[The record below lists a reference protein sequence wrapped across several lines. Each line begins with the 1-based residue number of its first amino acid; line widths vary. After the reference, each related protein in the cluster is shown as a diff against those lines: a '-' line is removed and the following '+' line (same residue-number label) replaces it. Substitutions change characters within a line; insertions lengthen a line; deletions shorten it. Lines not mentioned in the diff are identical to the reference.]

1 MPRRLRRIS
10 MIAAGTLAGAVIV
23 VALAVIVLTQ
33 TSVGREQVRNI
44 ALHAVHG
51 PIHGVVHLGRIEGN
65 LLTGIAVDGLSI
77 TDSAGSPL
85 LSAQRAEVHYAMT
98 DLLHKRLFFDHV
110 RIDHPVVVLEQTPD
124 GVWNY
129 KRIFRSGSSA
139 ATDTTPSWGSWITLR
154 DVRVTDADLTMR
166 QPWQP
171 DSSLTGA
178 ARDSAIKAAL
188 DTSARPNIVAVGA
201 DSYQKITEA
210 RSLTTVLP
218 VVRLADPQHPVKVV
232 QVASLETDLALF
244 RPPVAKVRDLTGTV
258 FMSADSL
265 WWTSATIRLPASRVM
280 SRGAFN
286 LATGDLALA
295 ARARPVALSDA
306 HFANTHFP
314 TDGQLAADIGVVWHG
329 KKQRYSVRNLVF
341 TSGNA
346 RVAGYARVELGDTLN
361 ILGTDLRFSGIDARL
376 VKQFSPEL
384 HVPPHGVLS
393 GHAAVAGGMQD
404 LTVNTDLTVDDST
417 NGQSHVTVAGGLAL
431 SETDGA
437 RSVRA
442 RSLTVTLDPLQLALA
457 KIARPSLPVRGTLSG
472 RATIDGSTMDSL
484 RTTAD
489 LTHRDGDSYT
499 HIVAT
504 GDVAFAPPAGTAPGR
519 DAPSHV
525 SVSTSASGREG
536 KAHPPKR
543 RPPLA
548 GIATLDAGVMFDTV
562 DLATLGRFAPAAKLR
577 GKASGP
583 IHVSGTMHAL
593 AVHSALQ
600 FEDGG
605 TLNLDGTFDLASRE
619 IGYTVTAA
627 AQRFNANAV
636 VATAPRTAVTATA
649 SATGRGFSPRSMRS
663 KVTADVRASLYD
675 TLAVDTAHVHAS
687 VDDGLLQ
694 IDSTHFRAFATL
706 VDLNGQLGLDST
718 HSGEMTYRVAA
729 DSLSAFKGFLRASD
743 TGAVAPRPAVLNAAV
758 QRARADSARLAKATE
773 VERAVRGQGPP
784 RLAVDSPRV
793 FRRDSLAGRLLLSG
807 TVGGSTKRF
816 KLVGDLDASGIV
828 ALGNSVRDA
837 RAQYRWQGGPS
848 LAAPLVLAVQLD
860 TVSAGGFALDTVNVR
875 FQYHKPE
882 GSFALVLRNGD
893 REEYSVAAAFDY
905 SPGVKE
911 FRYDQLGLRLDST
924 TWRATR
930 PGVVR
935 WGSRGIELQGIELLS
950 NRDSGR
956 LYADGTLPLGAPNA
970 TSAHFQVAIDNFP
983 IGDVSS
989 LLESDVPVAALV
1001 SLRATVAGTAAA
1013 PVMSGSAG
1021 LAAGWYRGTPIP
1033 DVHLRFAYDTTTL
1046 VANGRLDHTALLDSL
1061 LRRTDPTIGTQVVTR
1076 PIVDVSATVPVNLA
1090 LSGAVQSRLLD
1101 RSLTAELK
1109 ADSIPMGLIPIFVTS
1124 VSTARGQ
1131 AHAHVTFR
1139 GTAHRPQLNGEI
1151 ALTDGLFHIVPIGV
1165 TLTNVATNVRLLRD
1179 TIVVDSLV
1187 ARSVGRVRL
1196 HGLFDVSDPSVPVL
1210 DVTTSAHNARV
1221 LKTKERGTLD
1231 IDDSLTIAGPV
1242 LAPYVSGSVL
1252 VRDGVLYIPDV
1263 GGKSVI
1269 DVASATVSYVADT
1282 TDPAI
1287 RAVIPT
1293 KTTSLTNLRMDVDV
1307 SVNQNTWVRNKD
1319 ANVEVFTDDPLTV
1332 RINPD
1337 EHAMVVDGV
1346 VTTDRGQYTFLS
1358 KRFEITRGT
1367 ATFIGT
1373 SQLDPTVD
1381 ATGQYTTSVPGRQP
1395 LNILVLIG
1403 GTVTAPSLTLSSD
1416 AEPPLS
1422 QTDLFTLLAFGSPA
1436 SQLSAGTS
1444 GAGGS
1449 SAGGT
1454 SASGISA
1461 ANLAGSVGPYVA
1473 QRLAGIAIGTLTQQ
1487 WQSDLGR
1494 SIGADVLNITP
1505 APGVPTDV
1513 SAQGVSGYLRNT
1525 ELEFGK
1531 YATPQMYVGLDVTP
1545 IAPPGATVQR
1555 QIGRRSTIQFT
1566 LQPWYLADPTLSPNA
1581 DITTKDVFGVSVARE
1596 WRF

>member
-1 MPRRLRRIS
+1 MSRALRRIS
-10 MIAAGTLAGAVIV
+10 MITAGILAGIVVV

-33 TSVGREQVRNI
+33 TSVGREQVRKI
-44 ALHAVHG
+44 ALRAARG
-51 PIHGVVHLGRIEGN
+51 PIHGVVHLGHIEGN
-65 LLTGIAVDGLSI
+65 LLAGITVDGLSI
-77 TDSAGSPL
+77 TDSAGSPF
-85 LSAQRAEVHYAMT
+85 LSAPRAEIHYALT
-98 DLLHKRLFFDHV
+98 DLLHKRLFFNHV

-129 KRIFRSGSSA
+129 KRIFRSSSSA
-139 ATDTTPSWGSWITLR
+139 PADTTPSWGSWITLR
-154 DVRVTDADLTMR
+154 DVRVTDGDVTMR
-166 QPWQP
+166 QPWHP
-171 DSSLTGA
+171 DSTLTGA

-188 DTSARPNIVAVGA
+188 DTSARPNIVAIGG
-201 DSYQKITEA
+201 DNYQKVTAA

-218 VVRLADPQHPVKVV
+218 LVRVADPQNPTKMV
-232 QVASLETDLALF
+232 QVASLEADLALF

-258 FMSADSL
+258 YMSTDSL
-265 WWTSATIRLPASRVM
+265 WWTSATITLPASRVM

-295 ARARPVALSDA
+295 ARAHPVALSDV
-306 HFANTHFP
+306 HFANTHLP

-329 KKQRYSVRNLVF
+329 KKQRYSVRDLVF
-341 TSGNA
+341 TSGSA
-346 RVAGYARVELGDTLN
+346 RVAGYAGAELGDTLN

-393 GHAAVAGGMQD
+393 GHAAVAGGMHD

-417 NGQSHVTVAGGLAL
+417 SGQSHVTVVGGLGL
-431 SETDGA
+431 SEVGGT

-457 KIARPSLPVRGTLSG
+457 KIARPSLPVRGTLTG
-472 RATIDGSTMDSL
+472 RATMDGSTTDSL
-484 RTTAD
+484 RATAD
-489 LTHRDGDSYT
+489 LTHRDRDAYT
-499 HIVAT
+499 HMIAT
-504 GDVAFAPPAGTAPGR
+504 GDVAFAPPAETAPRR
-519 DAPSHV
+519 D
-525 SVSTSASGREG
+525 
-536 KAHPPKR
+536 PPKQAS
-543 RPPLA
+543 PLTR
-548 GIATLDAGVMFDTV
+548 IATLDAGVMFDTV
-562 DLATLGRFAPAAKLR
+562 DLATLGRFAPTAKLR

-583 IHVSGTMHAL
+583 IHVSGTMHDL
-593 AVHSALQ
+593 AVHSALR

-605 TLNLDGTFDLASRE
+605 TLNLDGTFDLTSRE
-619 IGYTVTAA
+619 IGYMVTAA
-627 AQRFNANAV
+627 AERFNANAV
-636 VATAPRTAVTATA
+636 VASAPRTAVTATA
-649 SATGRGFSPRSMRS
+649 SAAGRGFSPRSMQS
-663 KVTADVRASLYD
+663 EVTADVRASMYD
-675 TLAVDTAHVHAS
+675 TLAVDTAHVRAS
-687 VDDGLLQ
+687 VAHGLLQ
-694 IDSTHFRAFATL
+694 IDSSHFRAFATS
-706 VDLNGQLGLDST
+706 VDLNGQLGLDSA

-743 TGAVAPRPAVLNAAV
+743 TGAVPPRPAVLQAALE
-758 QRARADSARLAKATE
+758 RARADSARLAKATE
-773 VERAVRGQGPP
+773 VERAVHGQGPP

-807 TVGGSTKRF
+807 TVGGSTKQF
-816 KLVGDLDASGIV
+816 HVVGDLDASGIV
-828 ALGNSVRDA
+828 ALGNSVRSA

-860 TVSAGGFALDTVNVR
+860 TISAGGFELDTVDVR
-875 FQYHKPE
+875 LQYRKPE
-882 GSFALVLRNGD
+882 GSVAFVLRNGNGQ
-893 REEYSVAAAFDY
+893 EYSVAAAFDY
-905 SPGVKE
+905 SPGAKE

-950 NRDSGR
+950 NRESGR

-970 TSAHFQVAIDNFP
+970 TPAHFQIAIDSFP

-989 LLESDVPVAALV
+989 LMQSDLPVAALV
-1001 SLRATVAGTAAA
+1001 SLRATVGGTAAA

-1021 LAAGWYRGTPIP
+1021 LTAGWYRDTPIP

-1046 VANGRLDHTALLDSL
+1046 VANGRLDHTRLLDSL
-1061 LRRTDPTIGTQVVTR
+1061 LRRTDPTIGARVVTR

-1090 LSGAVQSRLLD
+1090 LSGAQSRLLD

-1124 VSTARGQ
+1124 VSTARGE

-1139 GTAHRPQLNGEI
+1139 GTAHKPQLNGEI
-1151 ALTDGLFHIVPIGV
+1151 VLADGLFHIVPIGI
-1165 TLTNVATNVRLLRD
+1165 TLTNVATSVRLLGD
-1179 TIVVDSLV
+1179 TIAVDSLV
-1187 ARSVGRVRL
+1187 ARSGGQVRL

-1210 DVTTSAHNARV
+1210 DVTTSTHNARV

-1269 DVASATVSYVADT
+1269 DVSTATVRYVADT

-1287 RAVIPT
+1287 RAVVPT

-1337 EHAMVVDGV
+1337 QHAVVVDGI

-1358 KRFEITRGT
+1358 KRFAITRGT

-1436 SQLSAGTS
+1436 SQLSAGT
-1444 GAGGS
+1444 GGGGGS

-1555 QIGRRSTIQFT
+1555 QIGRRSTIQFM
-1566 LQPWYLADPTLSPNA
+1566 LQPWYLADPTLSPTA
-1581 DITTKDVFGVSVARE
+1581 DITTKDVFGITVARE